1 MIKIIIQLSFP
12 LPIKKVKEISPL
24 KEKLCLMMNTA
35 YLCDF
40 VFVIFSI
47 LRLKM
52 SRMPTAVVDVGTGY
66 TKLGFAGNTEPQ
78 FIFPSQV
85 GIRYTF
91 RSVVAE
97 IYSKYF
103 RESANVGGKVYQGLD
118 DLDFH
123 IGNEAVRPNYASK
136 WPLRHGII
144 EDWDLYERFMEQ
156 IIFKYLRK
164 VYSFFI
170 SLDPIMDERT
180 GPNRFL

>member
-1 MIKIIIQLSFP
+1 MIKIIIQLS
-12 LPIKKVKEISPL
+12 LPIQKVKEISPL

-40 VFVIFSI
+40 VFVFFLIF
-47 LRLKM
+47 RLKM

-85 GIRYTF
+85 GIRYLF
-91 RSVVAE
+91 RTLTAE
-97 IYSKYF
+97 IAHKYS

-164 VYSFFI
+164 VYTFFI
-170 SLDPIMDERT
+170 LLDCK
-180 GPNRFL
+180 GGLGFL

>member
-40 VFVIFSI
+40 VFVNFSI
-47 LRLKM
+47 FRLKM

-85 GIRYTF
+85 GIRYLFGTLA
-91 RSVVAE
+91 AE
-97 IYSKYF
+97 ITNKYS
-103 RESANVGGKVYQGLD
+103 RESANVGGKVYQGTSVT
-118 DLDFH
+118 
-123 IGNEAVRPNYASK
+123 ISNYQPEHAHKRTWQRFRKTCSS
-136 WPLRHGII
+136 
-144 EDWDLYERFMEQ
+144 ERAA
-156 IIFKYLRK
+156 
-164 VYSFFI
+164 
-170 SLDPIMDERT
+170 
-180 GPNRFL
+180 